1 MQSQTILIVV
11 IVAIVIIVLVV
22 IGLMVGRGGRR
33 AGFEP
38 HALPP
43 EELEDREQRIDEI
56 ERMFVNQPRDAVA
69 AARLLVDEMLTRMGY
84 PVRLTSNERA
94 RDLAHFNRAHADR
107 IRTAGAIRDDANTE
121 EMRRALKGYLDTARD
136 ILGEARARS
145 GGQKPA
151 FVPQQPETS
160 AQRPG
165 VAEERRTV
173 VEGRPAAPRGPS
185 AGRGASRQGLRFSP
199 DGRPA
204 PDSKLS
210 IDGGAKGGGGLRDRR
225 VEGHRR
231 RHGSRLRAQKSPSGA
246 VRQAAGP
253 P

>member
-43 EELEDREQRIDEI
+43 DELEDREQRIDEI

-84 PVRLTSNERA
+84 PVRLTASERA

-107 IRTAGAIRDDANTE
+107 IRTAGTIRDDANTE

-160 AQRPG
+160 AQRPV
-165 VAEERRTV
+165 VAEEERRTV
-173 VEGRPAAPRGPS
+173 VEE
-185 AGRGASRQGLRFSP
+185 SP
-199 DGRPA
+199 TADERRVA
-204 PDSKLS
+204 E
-210 IDGGAKGGGGLRDRR
+210 DRR
-225 VEGHRR
+225 VVEDRPPPEDR
-231 RHGSRLRAQKSPSGA
+231 PP
-246 VRQAAGP
+246 AGERP
-253 P
+253 ARG

>member
-69 AARLLVDEMLTRMGY
+69 AARLLVDEMLNLMGY

-136 ILGEARARS
+136 IVGEARGRTGARE
-145 GGQKPA
+145 QPA
-151 FVPQQPETS
+151 VQERAVAS
-160 AQRPG
+160 EG
-165 VAEERRTV
+165 VVTEERRAAV
-173 VEGRPAAPRGPS
+173 DQGPAVEGAPPAAVRPPTGERPATR
-185 AGRGASRQGLRFSP
+185 
-199 DGRPA
+199 
-204 PDSKLS
+204 
-210 IDGGAKGGGGLRDRR
+210 
-225 VEGHRR
+225 
-231 RHGSRLRAQKSPSGA
+231 
-246 VRQAAGP
+246 
-253 P
+253 